1 MTSQAAATLRS
12 RLVVQA
18 ASDLE
23 ENRRRQQEL
32 AEKIKMLEQEEALLV
47 DILNLAERYEGV
59 SEPSPLPEQAQEEPV
74 LAGAKS
80 RQTSVSAP
88 VGTPSRRA
96 ARTRTTTRAAAKG
109 KSRQPLLGDLLMSL
123 LGGHDEP
130 RPAKELRDELLMKHP
145 DRNPTPQVVRN
156 TLESLVAKGCI
167 RRHKQQRSV
176 MYTVTESGRRAV
188 AARGDGSAADA

>member
-1 MTSQAAATLRS
+1 VTSQSAATLRS
-12 RLVVQA
+12 RLAVQA
-18 ASDLE
+18 ASDLD

-47 DILNLAERYEGV
+47 DILNLAERYEGL
-59 SEPSPLPEQAQEEPV
+59 SEPSALPEQAQEEPV

-80 RQTSVSAP
+80 RKASVSAP
-88 VGTPSRRA
+88 AGTPSRHA
-96 ARTRTTTRAAAKG
+96 ARTTAQDAARG

-130 RPAKELRDELLMKHP
+130 CPAKELRDELLVKHP

-156 TLESLVAKGCI
+156 TLESLVAKGRI

-176 MYTVTESGRRAV
+176 LYTLTGSGRRAI
-188 AARGDGSAADA
+188 AAQEDGSAADA